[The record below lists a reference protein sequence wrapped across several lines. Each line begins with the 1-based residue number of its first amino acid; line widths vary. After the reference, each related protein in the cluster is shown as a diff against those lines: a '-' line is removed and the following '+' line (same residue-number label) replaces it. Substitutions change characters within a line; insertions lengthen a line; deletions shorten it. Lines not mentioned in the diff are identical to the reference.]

1 VTCDDPLDPAAVT
14 LPQVFYQLFGQ
25 QARLLANT
33 AALNDSRLD
42 SHPTHRTVIAMTAR
56 PAHTSVALFILV
68 TLAMTPARAS
78 LFKLAASGTVSFNS
92 SSDSTLPV
100 GTPWALQLI
109 YDTAAPD
116 LDAEF
121 GGSPDP
127 TFGNFNNT
135 ASPPALRAFHYQ
147 AGEYEVTIDD
157 PASFGT
163 FSGIH
168 TTFTTVNALDVNINA
183 PSLFPPLAGGAV
195 SFHADFNAFSMAPI
209 FANDGLPT
217 NTALSAASFD
227 QSSVTLL
234 PPAGAI
240 TGSTITSLTLTPA
253 FATDFDDDGGVDG
266 DDLVR
271 WQSGFGTG
279 LGLSQ
284 GDADGDGRVDGGD
297 FLAWQRELGS
307 GGATGAAAV
316 PEPGAIV
323 LAMLL
328 LAGKA
333 FAAGRKRAIDRAL
346 SL

>member
-1 VTCDDPLDPAAVT
+1 MAAVD
-14 LPQVFYQLFGQ
+14 
-25 QARLLANT
+25 A
-33 AALNDSRLD
+33 SRLD
-42 SHPTHRTVIAMTAR
+42 PYPNHRTVIAMTAH
-56 PAHTSVALFILV
+56 PAHASLAVSLLL

-78 LFKLAASGTVSFNS
+78 LFKLAASGTISFNS
-92 SSDSTLPV
+92 SSDITLAV
-100 GTPWALQLI
+100 GTPWTLQLI

-121 GGSPDP
+121 GGSADP

-147 AGEYEVTIDD
+147 AGDYEVRIDD

-168 TTFTTVNALDVNINA
+168 TTFTTVNALDVNISA
-183 PSLFPPLAGGAV
+183 PSFFPPLAGGPV
-195 SFHADFNAFSMAPI
+195 SFHADFNAFSTAPI

-253 FATDFDDDGGVDG
+253 FATDFDDDGGVDS

-284 GDADGDGRVDGGD
+284 GDTDGDGRVDGGD
-297 FLAWQRELGS
+297 FLRWQRELGS
-307 GGATGAAAV
+307 GGAAGAAAV
-316 PEPGAIV
+316 PEPGAMV
-323 LAMLL
+323 LFVVMLT
-328 LAGKA
+328 GKGI
-333 FAAGRKRAIDRAL
+333 AARSQRTIRRAP